1 MTFDLPPT
9 SLYPG
14 LNTHYQHQQYG
25 TYYVLW
31 FHSVYYIV
39 IYTFTIWLFAR
50 YLRVTELAHRNRNNN
65 FIWPSIIS
73 AHLYFL
79 YCIITLIQRS
89 RDREYTVMGYF
100 LHSTFKTF
108 HPGRVSLIISK
119 LVKLCDELDT
129 GELGQWPAQV
139 SQSEKW
145 KWFLLLV
152 TRADSQ
158 QSGEAP
164 AEKWTQWKDENCCL
178 FSNLEFWWEGEA
190 SIRGSG
196 HIAAVTVRVVR
207 VTREPGLWGAG
218 DQSDE
223 SVKVTWSNAA
233 NQRPAYLGM
242 IPGSPGT
249 LSRLARLARDLSRE
263 LRMSSLSSDSFLVME
278 NNQMFYYD
286 RIQMLK

>member
-1 MTFDLPPT
+1 MVHTTFFDFIPFIILSSILLQSDCLQDISGSRNWHIGT
-9 SLYPG
+9 EITILSG
-14 LNTHYQHQQYG
+14 HQSFQ
-25 TYYVLW
+25 LISI
-31 FHSVYYIV
+31 F
-39 IYTFTIWLFAR
+39 FTASS
-50 YLRVTELAHRNRNNN
+50 H
-65 FIWPSIIS
+65 
-73 AHLYFL
+73 
-79 YCIITLIQRS
+79 LIQRS

-100 LHSTFKTF
+100 LHSTLKTF

-119 LVKLCDELDT
+119 LVKLSDELDT

-158 QSGEAP
+158 QSGEAA

-196 HIAAVTVRVVR
+196 DIAAVTVRVVR

-286 RIQMLK
+286 RIQM